1 MVNVKIEF
9 RYAVLTSLVVLLW
22 LITEYAVGLQDTYIF
37 FHPYVS
43 IVVAIVIPLI
53 TYRLAFIEK
62 LEQKF
67 GKLTFGQVFLSGFLI
82 TIFTCILAVPVQLGF
97 HKLINPDF
105 FETMILYTSRHS
117 KQTLEQA
124 AMFFNLRSYIA
135 ESVLTTFLIGNMV
148 SLILAFRMRTVN

>member
-67 GKLTFGQVFLSGFLI
+67 GKLTFGQVFLSGFL
-82 TIFTCILAVPVQLGF
+82 
-97 HKLINPDF
+97 K
-105 FETMILYTSRHS
+105 TMILYTSRHS

>member
-1 MVNVKIEF
+1 M
-9 RYAVLTSLVVLLW
+9 
-22 LITEYAVGLQDTYIF
+22 
-37 FHPYVS
+37 
-43 IVVAIVIPLI
+43 
-53 TYRLAFIEK
+53 
-62 LEQKF
+62 
-67 GKLTFGQVFLSGFLI
+67 
-82 TIFTCILAVPVQLGF
+82 PVQLGF

>member
-1 MVNVKIEF
+1 MVVPG
-9 RYAVLTSLVVLLW
+9 ATL
-22 LITEYAVGLQDTYIF
+22 
-37 FHPYVS
+37 
-43 IVVAIVIPLI
+43 LI

-105 FETMILYTSRHS
+105 FETMILHAAQSGKTSP
-117 KQTLEQA
+117 EQA
-124 AMFFNLRSYIA
+124 LAFFNLRSYII
-135 ESVLTTFLIGNMV
+135 ESTLYTFLFGV
-148 SLILAFRMRTVN
+148 VLSLVFAFRMRTIK